1 MKTKLLTAVI
11 LLCMLAIG
19 QDVFSQ
25 ANRKRKTDTLSE
37 KVYYCTCGTKLSEN
51 TYKNGEYLYKCPNL
65 QCRRVWSIKID
76 YGKAFDMAKIG
87 KPVFKGRYEL
97 PKDKSDKKAIH
108 ECGDSCIIALFDEN
122 LNMIII
128 KRTGKCNE
136 TIYIAFPS
144 LKVNYLLSKNDK
156 EGAFYI
162 NRKLTSKE
170 IKELHNYTCTNDQS
184 LFYKKYGNFP
194 FMNDNI

>member
-1 MKTKLLTAVI
+1 MKTKSNAMKQNVTSKFI
-11 LLCMLAIG
+11 LLFVAVLMSFNSYASIQEEPEYTTWLNEF
-19 QDVFSQ
+19 V
-25 ANRKRKTDTLSE
+25 TLRIENKDSSLPLL
-37 KVYYCTCGTKLSEN
+37 KIKDYYNQLSD
-51 TYKNGEYLYKCPNL
+51 
-65 QCRRVWSIKID
+65 ID
-76 YGKAFDMAKIG
+76 KGK
-87 KPVFKGRYEL
+87 
-97 PKDKSDKKAIH
+97 
-108 ECGDSCIIALFDEN
+108 
-122 LNMIII
+122 